1 MATVWLDTAALSEL
15 AIFSADY
22 AARSAAKLQ
31 LITTLKND
39 MWLLLL
45 TASFLMYYL
54 LWCLEQA
61 YFILG

>member
-39 MWLLLL
+39 M
-45 TASFLMYYL
+45 
-54 LWCLEQA
+54 
-61 YFILG
+61 